1 MFPFSTLVL
10 TDMGSSWLIF
20 HLGLVA
26 GWIAVVI
33 FHVQFQFMGSRG
45 STSVH
50 IPRMESSNKWGI
62 FPQIFGLKI
71 GCYKH
76 RPAFSS
82 KFPCSENG
90 RTWRLPVFT
99 ARKPLEFTEQ
109 RPEFRCADYIAS
121 SSSGVS
127 CRETPP
133 WLGENVAGRLRDL
146 SEVIFSNNMHNIL

>member
-1 MFPFSTLVL
+1 MVQQFDPRLQEHLVL
-10 TDMGSSWLIF
+10 GSISFNLWDPT
-20 HLGLVA
+20 GGVPPA
-26 GWIAVVI
+26 
-33 FHVQFQFMGSRG
+33 
-45 STSVH
+45 VH
-50 IPRMESSNKWGI
+50 IPRINGIVQFGGSSSHRSSVC
-62 FPQIFGLKI
+62 LKI

-76 RPAFSS
+76 QPALSS

-109 RPEFRCADYIAS
+109 RPEFRCADFIAS

-133 WLGENVAGRLRDL
+133 WFGQNVAA
-146 SEVIFSNNMHNIL
+146 